1 MVEIEMGDAG
11 TAAAADGGGGG
22 DDDDADDDDSRGNI
36 WKLLSMLEPQ
46 PGSMGFARD
55 VPGQLEETLADFVA
69 ALLKPGQ
76 HI

>member
-1 MVEIEMGDAG
+1 MVEIEMVMLVLLLLLMVVVVMMMMLMMMIPEE
-11 TAAAADGGGGG
+11 
-22 DDDDADDDDSRGNI
+22 NI